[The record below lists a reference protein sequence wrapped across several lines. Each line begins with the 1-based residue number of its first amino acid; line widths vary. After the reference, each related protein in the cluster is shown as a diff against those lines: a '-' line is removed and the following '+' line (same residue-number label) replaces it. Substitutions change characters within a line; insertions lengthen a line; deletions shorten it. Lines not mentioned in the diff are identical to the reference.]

1 MKLNSVKWQAE
12 RNNLGRDL
20 RSPKYRERVSVSK
33 IRYDRKFDKNK
44 LLKELAYD

>member
-12 RNNLGRDL
+12 RNNLGKDL
-20 RSPKYRERVSVSK
+20 RSPKYRERVSISK
-33 IRYDRKFDKNK
+33 IRYDRNVEKNK